1 MQETL
6 ETLQQKGQILDR
18 LQDFIKEGLAIEKS
32 MQVKL
37 VEGGWEEKIEHA
49 KQHGKLKVVLVGGF
63 SEGKTSIAAAW
74 LENLDRSHM
83 KIAHEE
89 SSDQIDVYDAKG
101 CIQLVD
107 TPGLFGFKQKRG
119 DTGETQEY
127 QKITEKY
134 LSQAHLILYV
144 MNPTNPIKE
153 SHKEELCRLFKE
165 LDLLPRSVFVLSKF
179 DDVADL
185 KDEEDYKHHLEIK
198 QENVREGLQ
207 WTIGLNEEQAKSL
220 SIVAV
225 AANPYDMGVEYW
237 LEHLEE
243 FHRYSH
249 IESLQKATEA
259 KIAANG
265 GVESLIL
272 KAQKSVLSD
281 LLHPCLK
288 KGQGM
293 LEKIGAEIRALQETH
308 AKMSADL
315 GELKQNIETSKE
327 SLEAFFADHF
337 KRLLENLEETGLNNI
352 KAFLERWIGAGGSV
366 LKNTIEE
373 KFNQEKEIIDVEF
386 ASIATKFETEA
397 SDFEKILKG
406 VKYFTGTGTATG
418 AASMLTG
425 MLEGL
430 GLGAKALSRVTAILG
445 AVTIV
450 LEAVERIWE
459 GIKKS
464 ELEENKKELKV
475 EVEKVKEDVFKIIG
489 QFYQKGLE
497 AYEDLNLAIIN
508 LKNEIKSS
516 KERQKTLEDWIAHGK
531 TIEAWW
537 VLLWS

>member
-531 TIEAWW
+531 TIEA
-537 VLLWS
+537 

>member
-18 LQDFIKEGLAIEKS
+18 LLDFIKEGLGIEKS

-107 TPGLFGFKQKRG
+107 TPGLFGFKEKYSG
-119 DTGETQEY
+119 GEAQEY

-144 MNPTNPIKE
+144 INPTNPIKE
-153 SHKEELCRLFKE
+153 SHKEELCWLFKE

-179 DDVADL
+179 DKVADL
-185 KDEEDYKHHLEIK
+185 KDEGDYKHHLEIK
-198 QENVREGLQ
+198 QENVRGRLQ
-207 WTIGLNEEQAKSL
+207 EMIGLDEEQAKSL
-220 SIVAV
+220 DIVAV
-225 AANPYDMGVEYW
+225 AANPHDRGVEYW
-237 LEHLEE
+237 LEHMEE

-288 KGQGM
+288 KGQGI
-293 LEKIGAEIRALQETH
+293 LEKIGVEIGALQE
-308 AKMSADL
+308 AQEKMSADL

-337 KRLLENLEETGLNNI
+337 KRLLESLEETGLNNI

-373 KFNQEKEIIDVEF
+373 KFNQEKAIIDVGF
-386 ASIATKFETEA
+386 AFIATKFETEA

-425 MLEGL
+425 VLEGL

-464 ELEENKKELKV
+464 ELEENKKELRA

-516 KERQKTLEDWIAHGK
+516 KERQKTLESWIAHGK
-531 TIEAWW
+531 TIEA
-537 VLLWS
+537 